1 MNKSYSRILR
11 GSLAAGLMLTALG
24 LLLGCQLGKKATVTS
39 EHDFA
44 APTTNR
50 PSVIYVA
57 DFELPP
63 SIIQHQEGLLSNRQ
77 GPAGRV
83 AGRLYGTSSDPET
96 RARQLV
102 ELMSKSLIK
111 DLSNAGF
118 NTVRLAPS
126 EPLPEQ
132 GWLLRGSFSLVQEG
146 NRLQR
151 SMVGLG
157 QGETDI
163 RVLSCLNDLSQGLP
177 RPLYEVATDA
187 NSGNKVG
194 AAPTMAFGPYGA
206 AVAFVRAGQDVEKN
220 LKQTASQ
227 IASQATQYVQK
238 AQTGGRN

>member
-1 MNKSYSRILR
+1 MNKSYSRTLR
-11 GSLAAGLMLTALG
+11 RSLAAGLTLTALG
-24 LLLGCQLGKKATVTS
+24 LLMGCQLGKKATVTNQQ
-39 EHDFA
+39 DFA

-50 PSVIYVA
+50 PTVVYVV

-63 SIIQHQEGLLSNRQ
+63 SIIQHQEGILSNRQ
-77 GPAGRV
+77 GPAGRM
-83 AGRLYGTSSDPET
+83 AGRLYGTSSDPEA

-102 ELMSKSLIK
+102 ELMSKTLIK
-111 DLSNAGF
+111 DLSDAGF
-118 NTVRLAPS
+118 KTVRQPPAA
-126 EPLPEQ
+126 PLPTQ

-163 RVLSCLNDLSQGLP
+163 RVTSCVNDLSQGPP

-187 NSGNKVG
+187 NSGKMVG
-194 AAPTMAFGPYGA
+194 GGATLAFGPYGA

-220 LKQTASQ
+220 IKQTASQ